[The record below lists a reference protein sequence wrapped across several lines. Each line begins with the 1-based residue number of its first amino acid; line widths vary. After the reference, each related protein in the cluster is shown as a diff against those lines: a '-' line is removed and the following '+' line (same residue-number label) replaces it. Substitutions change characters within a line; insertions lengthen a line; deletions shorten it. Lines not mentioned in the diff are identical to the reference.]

1 MRYRRTVY
9 PNCAVSGYKSEED
22 IKEEE
27 REQEEAQDF
36 DMALALEK
44 AQDVSDDRNL
54 GKNIRRQI
62 LLKGFWKRKASKMR
76 ISTHIVIV
84 IVTAWD
90 WASKR

>member
-1 MRYRRTVY
+1 MDLSIKL
-9 PNCAVSGYKSEED
+9 VSGYKSEED

-54 GKNIRRQI
+54 RKEHKETDT
-62 LLKGFWKRKASKMR
+62 LKRVLEEESEQNENKH
-76 ISTHIVIV
+76 THRHRHSIGLGL
-84 IVTAWD
+84 
-90 WASKR
+90 